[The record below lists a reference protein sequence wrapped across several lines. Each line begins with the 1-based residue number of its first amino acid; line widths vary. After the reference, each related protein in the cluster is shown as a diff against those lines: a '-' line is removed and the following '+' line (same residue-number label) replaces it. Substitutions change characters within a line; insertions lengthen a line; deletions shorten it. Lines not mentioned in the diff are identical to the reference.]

1 MYLRTMSLED
11 EDFGS
16 CMNFI
21 ENRGCMWVGGSST
34 VSGNAWW
41 ESARGL
47 LMSGGEVMLHT
58 N

>member
-1 MYLRTMSLED
+1 MSLED

-16 CMNFI
+16 CINFI
-21 ENRGCMWVGGSST
+21 ENRGCMWVGASSI

-58 N
+58 H